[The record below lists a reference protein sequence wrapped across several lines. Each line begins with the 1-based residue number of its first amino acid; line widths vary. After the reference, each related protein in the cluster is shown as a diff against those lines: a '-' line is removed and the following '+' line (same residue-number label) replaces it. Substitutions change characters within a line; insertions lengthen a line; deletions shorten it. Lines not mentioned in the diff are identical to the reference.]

1 MRLKQGREQRTGQVI
16 DLLYELDEEKKLFRR
31 TVRDFSE
38 KVIRPQ
44 VDHMWETGEFPYEI
58 VRQMG
63 DLGILGIPWPEE
75 YGGAGGDYLA
85 YAIAV
90 EEIARVD
97 GSCAIT
103 VEAHI
108 SLGSSPFYYYGS
120 EEQKRE
126 WLVPLAQGK
135 ILGAFGLTEPEAGS
149 DAGNTKTKAE
159 LVGGE
164 WVING
169 TKCFITNPGTEMS
182 GVVTVTVVTGVRP
195 SGKKEISNIFVPK
208 GTPGYNVAPKY
219 KKMGWHASDTRELNF
234 EDCRVPEQNLIG
246 KRGEGFRQFLDCL
259 DGGRIAIAALAVGT
273 AQGAFEESL
282 SYARERVQF
291 NKPIGKFQAI
301 QFKLA
306 DMATE
311 IELARNLTYKA
322 AAMRDSKVSHTKE
335 AAMAKLY
342 ASEMCMRTTTQAV
355 QVFGGYGYMD
365 EYPVSRFFRDAKIL
379 EIGEGTSEVQR
390 MVISRE
396 LGLR

>member
-1 MRLKQGREQRTGQVI
+1 MK
-16 DLLYELDEEKKLFRR
+16 LLFELDEEKKLFRQM
-31 TVRDFSE
+31 VRDFAE
-38 KVIRPQ
+38 QEIRPH
-44 VDHMWETGEFPYEI
+44 VDRLWETGEFPYDI
-58 VRQMG
+58 VRKMG
-63 DLGILGIPWPEE
+63 ELGLLGIPWPEE

-85 YAIAV
+85 YAVAV
-90 EEIARVD
+90 EELARVD

-103 VEAHI
+103 MEAHI
-108 SLGSSPFYYYGS
+108 SLGSAPFYYYGT

-135 ILGAFGLTEPEAGS
+135 MLGAFGLTEPEAGS
-149 DAGNTKTKAE
+149 DAGNTKTRAE
-159 LVGGE
+159 LKDGY

-182 GVVTVTVVTGVRP
+182 GVVTITAVTGIRP
-195 SGKKEISNIFVPK
+195 SGKKEISNIFIPN
-208 GTPGYNVAPKY
+208 GTPGYNIAPKY

-234 EDCRVPEQNLIG
+234 VDCRVPEENLIG
-246 KRGEGFRQFLDCL
+246 KRGEGFKQFLDCL

-273 AQGAFEESL
+273 AQGAFEEAL
-282 SYARERVQF
+282 RYAKERVQF
-291 NKPIGKFQAI
+291 GQPIGKFQAV

-311 IELARNLTYKA
+311 IELARNMAYKA
-322 AAMRDSKVSHTKE
+322 AAMRDAGVPHTKE
-335 AAMAKLY
+335 ASMAKLF

-355 QVFGGYGYMD
+355 QIFGGYGFMD
-365 EYPVSRFFRDAKIL
+365 EYPVSRYFRDAKIL

-396 LGLR
+396 LGL

>member
-1 MRLKQGREQRTGQVI
+1 M
-16 DLLYELDEEKKLFRR
+16 LYELDEEKKLFRR

-38 KVIRPQ
+38 QVIRPQ
-44 VDHMWETGEFPYEI
+44 VDHLWETGEFPYEI

-85 YAIAV
+85 YAIGV

-108 SLGSSPFYYYGS
+108 SLGSSPFYHYGS

-135 ILGAFGLTEPEAGS
+135 ILGSFGLTEPEAGS
-149 DAGNTKTKAE
+149 DAGNTQTKAE
-159 LVGGE
+159 LKNGE

-169 TKCFITNPGTEMS
+169 TKCFITNPGTEIS
-182 GVVTVTVVTGVRP
+182 GVVTITVVTGVKP
-195 SGKKEISNIFVPK
+195 SGHKEISNIYIPK
-208 GTPGYNVAPKY
+208 GTPGYNIAPKY
-219 KKMGWHASDTRELNF
+219 KKMGWHASDTRELHF
-234 EDCRVPEQNLIG
+234 EDCRVPESNLIG
-246 KRGEGFRQFLDCL
+246 CRGEGFGQFLDCL
-259 DGGRIAIAALAVGT
+259 DGGRIAIAALAVGN
-273 AQGAFEESL
+273 AQGAFEESMK
-282 SYARERVQF
+282 YAKERVQF
-291 NKPIGKFQAI
+291 KQPLANFQVI

-311 IELARNLTYKA
+311 IELARTMTYKA
-322 AAMRDSKVSHTKE
+322 AAMRDAKVPHTKE
-335 AAMAKLY
+335 ASMAKLF
-342 ASEMCMRTTTQAV
+342 ASEMCMRTASQAV
-355 QVFGGYGYMD
+355 QIFGGYGFMD
-365 EYPVSRFFRDAKIL
+365 EYPVSRFFRDAKVL

>member
-1 MRLKQGREQRTGQVI
+1 MRG
-16 DLLYELDEEKKLFRR
+16 LLFELDQEKKLFRDM
-31 TVRDFSE
+31 VRDFSE
-38 KVIRPQ
+38 NVIRPQ
-44 VDHMWETGEFPYEI
+44 TDHMWETGEFPYDI
-58 VRQMG
+58 IKQMG
-63 DLGILGIPWPEE
+63 ELGIFGIPFPEE

-103 VEAHI
+103 VEAHT
-108 SLGSSPFYYYGS
+108 SLGAGAFYYFGT

-135 ILGAFGLTEPEAGS
+135 MLGAFGLTEPEAGS
-149 DAGNTKTKAE
+149 DAANTQTKAE
-159 LVGGE
+159 LINGE

-169 TKCFITNPGTEMS
+169 TKCFISSAGTDIS
-182 GVVTVTVVTGVRP
+182 GVVTITAVTGTTPEGR
-195 SGKKEISNIFVPK
+195 KEISNIYVPN
-208 GTPGYNVAPKY
+208 GTPGYTQAPKY

-234 EDCRVPEQNLIG
+234 NDCRVPEGNLIG
-246 KRGEGFRQFLDCL
+246 KRGEGFGQFMGML

-273 AQGAFEESL
+273 AQGAYEEAL
-282 SYARERVQF
+282 NYAKQRVQF
-291 NKPIGKFQAI
+291 GKPICRFQAI
-301 QFKLA
+301 QWKLV
-306 DMATE
+306 DMAMH

-322 AAMRDSKVSHTKE
+322 AAMRDAGVPHAKE
-335 AAMAKLY
+335 AAMAKLF
-342 ASEMCMRTTTQAV
+342 ASEMCMQATTQAV
-355 QVFGGYGYMD
+355 QIFGGYGYMD

>member
-1 MRLKQGREQRTGQVI
+1 
-16 DLLYELDEEKKLFRR
+16 LLYELDDEKKLFRR

-38 KVIRPQ
+38 QVIRPRA
-44 VDHMWETGEFPYEI
+44 DHLWETGEFPYDI
-58 VRQMG
+58 VEKMG
-63 DLGILGIPWPEE
+63 ELGILGIPWPEE

-135 ILGAFGLTEPEAGS
+135 MLGSFGLTEPEAGS
-149 DAGNTKTKAE
+149 DAGNTQTRAE
-159 LVGGE
+159 LVNGH

-169 TKCFITNPGTEMS
+169 TKCFITNPGTEIS
-182 GVVTVTVVTGVRP
+182 GVVTITAVTGIRDD
-195 SGKKEISNIFVPK
+195 GKKEISNIYIPK
-208 GTPGYNVAPKY
+208 GTPGYNISPKY
-219 KKMGWHASDTRELNF
+219 RKMGWHASDTRELSF
-234 EDCRVPEQNLIG
+234 DDCRVPESNIIG
-246 KRGEGFRQFLDCL
+246 ERGEGFKQFLDCL

-282 SYARERVQF
+282 RYAGEREQF
-291 NKPIGKFQAI
+291 NRPIAEFQAI

-306 DMATE
+306 DMATD
-311 IELARNLTYKA
+311 IELARNITYKA
-322 AAMRDSKVSHTKE
+322 AAMRDAGLPHTKE
-335 AAMAKLY
+335 AAMAKLF
-342 ASEMCMRTTTQAV
+342 ASEMCMDAAREAV
-355 QVFGGYGYMD
+355 QIFGGYGYMD
-365 EYPVSRFFRDAKIL
+365 EYPVSRYFRDAKIL

-390 MVISRE
+390 LVISRE

>member
-1 MRLKQGREQRTGQVI
+1 MQ
-16 DLLYELDEEKKLFRR
+16 LLYELDEEKKLFRR

-38 KVIRPQ
+38 QVIRPQ
-44 VDHMWETGEFPYEI
+44 TDHLWETGEFPYDI

-85 YAIAV
+85 YAIGV
-90 EEIARVD
+90 EEIARID

-108 SLGSSPFYYYGS
+108 SLGSSPFHYYGT
-120 EEQKRE
+120 EEQKQE

-149 DAGNTKTKAE
+149 DAGNTQTKAE
-159 LVGGE
+159 LKNGE

-182 GVVTVTVVTGVRP
+182 GVVTITVVTGVRT
-195 SGKKEISNIFVPK
+195 SGKKEISNIFIPK
-208 GTPGYNVAPKY
+208 GTPGYNIAPKY

-234 EDCRVPEQNLIG
+234 DDCRVPEANLIG

-273 AQGAFEESL
+273 AQGALEESID
-282 SYARERVQF
+282 YARERKQF
-291 NKPIGKFQAI
+291 GQPLTKFQAI
-301 QFKLA
+301 QFKIA

-311 IELARNLTYKA
+311 VELARTMTYKA
-322 AAMRDSKVSHTKE
+322 AAMRDDKVPHTKE
-335 AAMAKLY
+335 ASMAKLY

-355 QVFGGYGYMD
+355 QIFGGYGFMD

-390 MVISRE
+390 MVIARE

>member
-1 MRLKQGREQRTGQVI
+1 MQ
-16 DLLYELDEEKKLFRR
+16 LLYELDEEKKLFKQ

-38 KVIRPQ
+38 QVIRPQ
-44 VDHMWETGEFPYEI
+44 TDHLWETGEFPYEI
-58 VRQMG
+58 IKQMG

-120 EEQKRE
+120 EEQKQE

-135 ILGAFGLTEPEAGS
+135 MLGSFGLTEPEAGS
-149 DAGNTKTKAE
+149 DAGNTQTKAE
-159 LVGGE
+159 LRDGE

-182 GVVTVTVVTGVRP
+182 GVVTVTVVTGERD
-195 SGKKEISNIFVPK
+195 GGRKEISNIYVPK
-208 GTPGYNVAPKY
+208 GTPGYNISPKY

-234 EDCRVPEQNLIG
+234 EDCRVPESNLIG
-246 KRGEGFRQFLDCL
+246 ERGEGFKQFLDCL
-259 DGGRIAIAALAVGT
+259 DGGRIAIAALAVGN
-273 AQGAFEESL
+273 AQGAFEECL
-282 SYARERVQF
+282 KYAKERVQF
-291 NKPIGKFQAI
+291 KRPIGKFQAI

-306 DMATE
+306 DMATDIE
-311 IELARNLTYKA
+311 IARDITYKA
-322 AAMRDSKVSHTKE
+322 AAMRDAKVPHTKE
-335 AAMAKLY
+335 AAMAKLFS
-342 ASEMCMRTTTQAV
+342 SEMCMRTTTQAV
-355 QVFGGYGYMD
+355 QVFGGYGFMD

-390 MVISRE
+390 IVIARE
-396 LGLR
+396 LDLR

>member
-1 MRLKQGREQRTGQVI
+1 
-16 DLLYELDEEKKLFRR
+16 LYELDEEKKLFRK

-38 KVIRPQ
+38 QVIRPQ
-44 VDHMWETGEFPYEI
+44 TDHLWETGEFPYEI

-63 DLGILGIPWPEE
+63 ELGILGIPFPEE

-90 EEIARVD
+90 EELARVD

-108 SLGSSPFYYYGS
+108 SLGTSPFHYYGS
-120 EEQKRE
+120 EEQKQE
-126 WLVPLAQGK
+126 WLVPLAQGE

-149 DAGNTKTKAE
+149 DAGNTQTKAE

-182 GVVTVTVVTGVRP
+182 GVVTITVVTGVKP
-195 SGKKEISNIFVPK
+195 SGKKEISNIYIPK
-208 GTPGYNVAPKY
+208 GTPGYNIAPKY

-234 EDCRVPEQNLIG
+234 EDCRVPESNLIG
-246 KRGEGFRQFLDCL
+246 KRGEGFKQFLDCL
-259 DGGRIAIAALAVGT
+259 DGGRIAIAALSVGT

-282 SYARERVQF
+282 KYAKERVQF
-291 NKPIGKFQAI
+291 KKPIGKFQAI

-306 DMATE
+306 DMATD
-311 IELARNLTYKA
+311 IEVARDITYKA
-322 AAMRDSKVSHTKE
+322 AAMRDAGVPHTLE
-335 AAMAKLY
+335 ASMAKLF

-355 QVFGGYGYMD
+355 QIFGGYGFMD

-390 MVISRE
+390 MVIARE

>member
-1 MRLKQGREQRTGQVI
+1 MRQVMQ
-16 DLLYELDEEKKLFRR
+16 LLYELDEEKKLFKK

-38 KVIRPQ
+38 QVIRPQ
-44 VDHMWETGEFPYEI
+44 TDHLWETGEFPYDI
-58 VRQMG
+58 IKQMG
-63 DLGILGIPWPEE
+63 ELGILGIPWPEE

-120 EEQKRE
+120 EEQKQE

-135 ILGAFGLTEPEAGS
+135 MLGSFGLTEPEAGS
-149 DAGNTKTKAE
+149 DAGNTQTKAE
-159 LVGGE
+159 LTDGE

-169 TKCFITNPGTEMS
+169 TKCFITNPGTDMS
-182 GVVTVTVVTGVRP
+182 GVVTVTVVTGERD
-195 SGKKEISNIFVPK
+195 GGRKEISNIYVPK
-208 GTPGYNVAPKY
+208 GTPGYNIAPKY

-234 EDCRVPEQNLIG
+234 EDCRVPESNLIG
-246 KRGEGFRQFLDCL
+246 KRGEGFKQFLDCL
-259 DGGRIAIAALAVGT
+259 DGGRIAIAALAVGN
-273 AQGAFEESL
+273 AQGAFEECL
-282 SYARERVQF
+282 KYAKERVQF
-291 NKPIGKFQAI
+291 KRPIGKFQAI

-306 DMATE
+306 DMATDIE
-311 IELARNLTYKA
+311 IARDITYKA
-322 AAMRDSKVSHTKE
+322 AAMRDAKVPHTKE
-335 AAMAKLY
+335 AAMAKLFS
-342 ASEMCMRTTTQAV
+342 SEMCMRTTTQAV
-355 QVFGGYGYMD
+355 QVFGGYGFMD

-390 MVISRE
+390 IVIARE

>member
-1 MRLKQGREQRTGQVI
+1 MI
-16 DLLYELDEEKKLFRR
+16 DLLYELDEEKRLFRQ

-38 KVIRPQ
+38 NVIRPQ
-44 VDHMWETGEFPYEI
+44 TDHMWETGEFPYDI
-58 VRQMG
+58 VEKMG
-63 DLGILGIPWPEE
+63 ELGILGIPWPEE

-126 WLVPLAQGK
+126 WLVPLAEGK
-135 ILGAFGLTEPEAGS
+135 ILGSFGLTEPEAGS

-159 LVGGE
+159 LVDGE
-164 WVING
+164 WLING
-169 TKCFITNPGTEMS
+169 TKCFITNPGTDMS
-182 GVVTVTVVTGVRP
+182 GVVTLTVVTGTRDD
-195 SGKKEISNIFVPK
+195 GRKEISNIYVPK
-208 GTPGYNVAPKY
+208 GTPGYNIAPKY

-234 EDCRVPEQNLIG
+234 EDCRVPESNLIG
-246 KRGEGFRQFLDCL
+246 TRGGGFRQFLDCL
-259 DGGRIAIAALAVGT
+259 DGGRIAIAGLAVGT

-291 NKPIGKFQAI
+291 GRPIIKFQAI
-301 QFKLA
+301 RFKLA
-306 DMATE
+306 DMATK
-311 IELARNLTYKA
+311 IELARNSTYKA
-322 AAMRDSKVSHTKE
+322 AAMRDAKVPHTKE
-335 AAMAKLY
+335 AAMAKLFS
-342 ASEMCMRTTTQAV
+342 SETAMEVTTQAV
-355 QVFGGYGYMD
+355 QFFGGYGYMD

-396 LGLR
+396 LLR

>member
-1 MRLKQGREQRTGQVI
+1 MR
-16 DLLYELDEEKKLFRR
+16 LLYELDDEKKLFRK

-38 KVIRPQ
+38 QVIRPQ
-44 VDHMWETGEFPYEI
+44 VAHLWETGEFPYDI

-63 DLGILGIPWPEE
+63 DLGILGIPFPEE

-90 EEIARVD
+90 EELARVD

-108 SLGSSPFYYYGS
+108 SLGTSPFHYYGS

-149 DAGNTKTKAE
+149 DAGNTQTRAE
-159 LVGGE
+159 LSNGE

-182 GVVTVTVVTGVRP
+182 GVVTLTVVTGIRP
-195 SGKKEISNIFVPK
+195 NGKKEISNIFVPK
-208 GTPGYNVAPKY
+208 GTPGYNIAPKY
-219 KKMGWHASDTRELNF
+219 KKMGWHASDTRELSF
-234 EDCRVPEQNLIG
+234 DDCRVPESNLIG
-246 KRGEGFRQFLDCL
+246 KRGEGFSQFLDCL

-273 AQGAFEESL
+273 AQGAFEESMN
-282 SYARERVQF
+282 YAKERKQF
-291 NKPIGKFQAI
+291 GVPIASFQAI

-311 IELARNLTYKA
+311 IEIARDITYKA
-322 AAMRDSKVSHTKE
+322 AAMRDDGVPHTME
-335 AAMAKLY
+335 ASMAKLF
-342 ASEMCMRTTTQAV
+342 ASEMCMRATTQAV
-355 QVFGGYGYMD
+355 QVHGGYGYMD
-365 EYPVSRFFRDAKIL
+365 EYAVSRFFRDAKIL

-390 MVISRE
+390 MVIARE

>member
-1 MRLKQGREQRTGQVI
+1 VI

-44 VDHMWETGEFPYEI
+44 VDNMWETGEFPYEI

-108 SLGSSPFYYYGS
+108 SLGSSPFFYYGS

-126 WLVPLAQGK
+126 WLEPLAQGK

-208 GTPGYNVAPKY
+208 GTPGYNIAPKY

-234 EDCRVPEQNLIG
+234 EDCRVPEGNLIG

-282 SYARERVQF
+282 NYARERVQF

-322 AAMRDSKVSHTKE
+322 AAMRDSKVPHTKE
-335 AAMAKLY
+335 ASMAKLY

-355 QVFGGYGYMD
+355 QIFGGYGYMD

>member
-1 MRLKQGREQRTGQVI
+1 MMG
-16 DLLYELDEEKKLFRR
+16 LLYERDDEKRLFRQ

-38 KVIRPQ
+38 QVIRPQ
-44 VDHMWETGEFPYEI
+44 VDHLWETGEFPYDI
-58 VRQMG
+58 VRKMG
-63 DLGILGIPWPEE
+63 ELGILGIPFPEE

-90 EEIARVD
+90 EELARVD

-103 VEAHI
+103 LEAHI
-108 SLGSSPFYYYGS
+108 SLGTSPFHYYGS
-120 EEQKRE
+120 EEQKRQ

-149 DAGNTKTKAE
+149 DAANTQTRAE
-159 LVGGE
+159 LVNGE

-182 GVVTVTVVTGVRP
+182 GVVTLTVVTGVRP

-208 GTPGYNVAPKY
+208 GTPGYNIAPKY
-219 KKMGWHASDTRELNF
+219 RKMGWHASDTRELNF
-234 EDCRVPEQNLIG
+234 DDCRVPESNLIG
-246 KRGEGFRQFLDCL
+246 RRGDGFSQFMDCL

-273 AQGAFEESL
+273 AQGAFEESVK
-282 SYARERVQF
+282 YAKERVQF
-291 NKPIGKFQAI
+291 GQPLAKFQAI

-311 IELARNLTYKA
+311 IELARNQTYKA
-322 AAMRDSKVSHTKE
+322 AAMRDCGVPHTRE
-335 AAMAKLY
+335 ASMAKLY
-342 ASEMCMRTTTQAV
+342 ASEMCMRATTQAV
-355 QVFGGYGYMD
+355 QVFGGYGFMD

-390 MVISRE
+390 MVIARE

>member
-1 MRLKQGREQRTGQVI
+1 MME
-16 DLLYELDEEKKLFRR
+16 LLFELDEEKRLFRR

-38 KVIRPQ
+38 QVIRPQ
-44 VDHMWETGEFPYEI
+44 VDHLWETGEFPYDI
-58 VRQMG
+58 VRKMG
-63 DLGILGIPWPEE
+63 ELGILGIPWPEG

-90 EEIARVD
+90 EELARVD

-135 ILGAFGLTEPEAGS
+135 MLGSFGLTEPEAGS
-149 DAGNTKTKAE
+149 DAQNTQTRAE
-159 LVGGE
+159 LKNGE

-182 GVVTVTVVTGVRP
+182 GVVTITAVTGVRP
-195 SGKKEISNIFVPK
+195 SGKKEISNIYVPK
-208 GTPGYNVAPKY
+208 GTPGYNISPKY

-234 EDCRVPEQNLIG
+234 EDCRVPEGNLIG
-246 KRGEGFRQFLDCL
+246 NRGDGFKQFLDCL
-259 DGGRIAIAALAVGT
+259 DGGRVAIAALAVGT
-273 AQGAFEESL
+273 AQGAFEESVK
-282 SYARERVQF
+282 YAKERVQF
-291 NKPIGKFQAI
+291 RRPIASFQAI

-306 DMATE
+306 DMATA
-311 IELARNLTYKA
+311 IELARTLTYQA
-322 AAMRDSKVSHTKE
+322 AAMRDAKVPHTKE
-335 AAMAKLY
+335 ASMAKLF
-342 ASEMCMRTTTQAV
+342 ASEMCMRATTQAV

-365 EYPVSRFFRDAKIL
+365 EYPVSRYFRDAKIL

-390 MVISRE
+390 MVIARE

>member
-1 MRLKQGREQRTGQVI
+1 M
-16 DLLYELDEEKKLFRR
+16 LYELDEEKKLFQK

-38 KVIRPQ
+38 QVIRPQ
-44 VDHMWETGEFPYEI
+44 TDHLWETGEFPYDI
-58 VRQMG
+58 IRQMG

-126 WLVPLAQGK
+126 WLVPLAEGK
-135 ILGAFGLTEPEAGS
+135 ILGSFGLTEPEAGS
-149 DAGNTKTKAE
+149 DAGNTQTKAE
-159 LVGGE
+159 LRDGE

-169 TKCFITNPGTEMS
+169 TKCFITNPGTDMS
-182 GVVTVTVVTGVRP
+182 GVVTVTVVTGERED
-195 SGKKEISNIFVPK
+195 GRKEISNIYIPK
-208 GTPGYNVAPKY
+208 GTPGYNIAPKY

-234 EDCRVPEQNLIG
+234 DDCRVPAGNLIG
-246 KRGEGFRQFLDCL
+246 NRGDGFKQFLDCL
-259 DGGRIAIAALAVGT
+259 DGGRIAIAALAVGN
-273 AQGAFEESL
+273 AQGAFEECL
-282 SYARERVQF
+282 KYANERVQF
-291 NKPIGKFQAI
+291 KRPIGKFQAI

-306 DMATE
+306 DMATDIE
-311 IELARNLTYKA
+311 IARDITYKA
-322 AAMRDSKVSHTKE
+322 AAMRDAKVPHTKE
-335 AAMAKLY
+335 AAMAKLFS
-342 ASEMCMRTTTQAV
+342 SEMCMRTTTQAV
-355 QVFGGYGYMD
+355 QVFGGYGFMD

-390 MVISRE
+390 MVIARE

>member
-1 MRLKQGREQRTGQVI
+1 
-16 DLLYELDEEKKLFRR
+16 LLYELDEEKKLFRK

-38 KVIRPQ
+38 QVIRPQ
-44 VDHMWETGEFPYEI
+44 TDHLWETGEFPYEI

-63 DLGILGIPWPEE
+63 DLGILGIPFPEE

-85 YAIAV
+85 YAIAI
-90 EEIARVD
+90 EELARVD

-108 SLGSSPFYYYGS
+108 SLGTSPFHYYGS
-120 EEQKRE
+120 EEQKQE

-135 ILGAFGLTEPEAGS
+135 MLGAFGLTEPEAGS
-149 DAGNTKTKAE
+149 DAGNTQTKAE

-182 GVVTVTVVTGVRP
+182 GVVTITVVTGVRP
-195 SGKKEISNIFVPK
+195 SGKKEISNIFIPK
-208 GTPGYNVAPKY
+208 GTPGYNIAPKY

-234 EDCRVPEQNLIG
+234 EDCRVPESNLIG
-246 KRGEGFRQFLDCL
+246 KRGEGFKQFLDCL

-282 SYARERVQF
+282 KYAKERVQF
-291 NKPIGKFQAI
+291 KQPIGKFQAI

-311 IELARNLTYKA
+311 IEVARDITYKA
-322 AAMRDSKVSHTKE
+322 AAMRDAGVPHTLE
-335 AAMAKLY
+335 ASMAKLF
-342 ASEMCMRTTTQAV
+342 ASEMSMRTTTQAV
-355 QVFGGYGYMD
+355 QIFGGYGFMD

-390 MVISRE
+390 MVIARE